1 MVVDSIHNNP
11 VMNVFVYLLSL
22 SAERAKRKPVE
33 QQLQHS
39 SGKYDTIIMCIL
51 SVFVVVVLTA
61 VKKIT
66 TTKYYTDTDLH
77 IPLEVTTSQGG
88 LTSTTRAKKRWQLA
102 YTLVRNPDLIELRR
116 RDSIDEKDEE
126 SKVEGHANP
135 AYIDDGV
142 ELGFPSDKK
151 PTKL

>member
-1 MVVDSIHNNP
+1 
-11 VMNVFVYLLSL
+11 VFV
-22 SAERAKRKPVE
+22 A
-33 QQLQHS
+33 
-39 SGKYDTIIMCIL
+39 
-51 SVFVVVVLTA
+51 VVLTA

-66 TTKYYTDTDLH
+66 TSKYYTDTNLNLP
-77 IPLEVTTSQGG
+77 IPSVGVTVTSK
-88 LTSTTRAKKRWQLA
+88 AKKRWQLA

-116 RDSIDEKDEE
+116 RGSNEEENKD

-142 ELGFPSDKK
+142 EMGFPSDKE

>member
-1 MVVDSIHNNP
+1 MVI
-11 VMNVFVYLLSL
+11 
-22 SAERAKRKPVE
+22 
-33 QQLQHS
+33 
-39 SGKYDTIIMCIL
+39 GKV

-77 IPLEVTTSQGG
+77 LPLVVTDF
-88 LTSTTRAKKRWQLA
+88 LEDKTSTTRAKKRWQLA

-126 SKVEGHANP
+126 SKVEGLANP

-142 ELGFPSDKK
+142 EVGFPSDKE